1 MLIEEQKRPY
11 YKLFVYIDNE
21 DGVLKNM
28 YSEKFK
34 TQQEKVTKFI
44 QGENICVDAGVDLFN
59 PSSEDLAYRNKATKI
74 RTNVKCA
81 MYFVDT
87 NGDIIPSG
95 YYMYPRSSTGSS
107 TPLRLANSVGIIDT
121 GYRGELM
128 GFFDNVNKNYDYPVE
143 KYQRLLQ
150 ICSPNMTYPIYPE
163 LVSDLKELDYYIT
176 YNDRGDA
183 GFGSTGK

>member
-1 MLIEEQKRPY
+1 MLLENQKRPY
-11 YKLFVYIDNE
+11 YKLLVFIDNDDNE
-21 DGVLKNM
+21 LKQM
-28 YSEKFK
+28 YNDKFN
-34 TQQEKVTKFI
+34 TQQEKVSRFI

-59 PSSEDLAYRNKATKI
+59 PSSEDLAYRSRSTKI
-74 RTNVKCA
+74 RTNLKCA

-87 NGDIIPSG
+87 NGDIFPSG
-95 YYMYPRSSTGSS
+95 YHMFPRSSTGSS
-107 TPLRLANSVGIIDT
+107 TPLRLANSVGIIDA

-128 GFFDNVNKNYDYPVE
+128 GFFDNVHKNYDYPIE

-163 LVSDLKELDYYIT
+163 LVTELNELDFYIT

>member
-1 MLIEEQKRPY
+1 MFLENQKRPY
-11 YKLFVYIDNE
+11 YNLLVFVDNDDNE
-21 DGVLKNM
+21 LRQM
-28 YSEKFK
+28 YSDKFK
-34 TQQEKVTKFI
+34 TQQEKVSRFV

-59 PSSEDLAYRNKATKI
+59 PSSEDLAYRSKATKI

-81 MYFVDT
+81 MYYIDQ
-87 NGDIIPSG
+87 NGDCFPTG
-95 YYMYPRSSTGSS
+95 YHMFPRSSTGSS
-107 TPLRLANSVGIIDT
+107 TPLRLANSVGIIDA

-128 GFFDNVNKNYDYPVE
+128 GFFDNVNKNYDFPIE

-163 LVSDLKELDYYIT
+163 LVTELKELDYYIT